1 MAISIMREMGW
12 SWEQLQAT
20 PFDLVQELV
29 IRLSGEGEAHE
40 QISGRSRG
48 TNDRHPTA
56 MGGNRRNR
64 RGGILRKKE
73 HR

>member
-29 IRLSGEGEAHE
+29 IRLAGEGEAHE
-40 QISGRSRG
+40 QKR
-48 TNDRHPTA
+48 A
-56 MGGNRRNR
+56 LEGN
-64 RGGILRKKE
+64 K
-73 HR
+73 